1 MHGIFFYLGLL
12 SQTFTNHRPV
22 GEGRGHFLN
31 SSQPLPTA
39 SDTET
44 LISLEVTVGSSPL
57 HIASDQTWTS
67 KALVSEPKAL
77 TTKLSSLI
85 LPRAWFPYKNLY
97 DAAFKKILTKN
108 IIQFYVEFSN
118 VQTSGRGISLTK

>member
-1 MHGIFFYLGLL
+1 MQQIILLKLDLKKLNRSYYNEWFVRQNLHDIFFYLGLL
-12 SQTFTNHRPV
+12 SQTFTNHRPA

-44 LISLEVTVGSSPL
+44 LISLEVTVENLPL
-57 HIASDQTWTS
+57 HIVSDQVWTS

-77 TTKLSSLI
+77 TTKRCSLI
-85 LPRAWFPYKNLY
+85 LPRAWLS
-97 DAAFKKILTKN
+97 
-108 IIQFYVEFSN
+108 IQKFVWCSF
-118 VQTSGRGISLTK
+118 